1 MLCNLPKNNGYCTL
15 TCNLMSIFESVH
27 QANDPRLPKLVFGGP
42 KVDLVREILANPT
55 EMQQVLKTLL
65 LTDSSKAKAIVSS
78 VVAKLIKNPYR
89 YRLASFSDCFHELS
103 KSSEDT
109 GDSRLI
115 TSYAKQIQNLSTSLY
130 NPFLFPE
137 KTEFGRFI
145 KPLFFALQQIGP
157 MESFPQAKRI
167 ANELTNFYRP
177 SGNPLSINIADIEL
191 TPADEVFLVGHPIGD
206 TIRRPHLHYWF
217 ADRLKQL
224 GTDYRVVNHASES
237 SFDSLC
243 STVRKWGFSEFIMM
257 PSGLLRPNMPESLRF
272 CGDDQGVI
280 VSAEEAAVFRTMSD
294 SPFGHDLQ
302 VVLHSLRLECINR
315 CSRILE
321 AYENLQDVVI
331 GLKQQ
336 GNSSAGIYLTDPG
349 HLWNAL
355 FLNLRC
361 LVRSEKLPDEIVQLI
376 KDQTL
381 LVVEDNRAC
390 HRLYRPFLTARVSF
404 FGPHGI
410 ENSANDDYP
419 IFTDC
424 ESAYERLTNAISEE
438 SVLPSVIVVDIELG
452 RDKRDGLTFLEDIH
466 NLFLRRGCRN
476 KILLACATSSHIAL
490 YEERI
495 AELIKKGVIDRGYNK
510 VNFTALDLA
519 THIAEIKNRL
529 FVESSG

>member
-1 MLCNLPKNNGYCTL
+1 
-15 TCNLMSIFESVH
+15 MSITESVY

-65 LTDSSKAKAIVSS
+65 LTDSSKTKAIISS
-78 VVAKLIKNPYR
+78 VVTKLIKNPYR

-103 KSSEDT
+103 KCSEDT

-115 TSYAKQIQNLSTSLY
+115 SSYSKQIQNLSTSLY

-157 MESFPQAKRI
+157 MESLTQAEQI

-177 SGNPLSINIADIEL
+177 SGNPLSTNIADIEL
-191 TPADEVFLVGHPIGD
+191 TPADEVFLMGHPIGD
-206 TIRRPHLHYWF
+206 TIRRPHLHYWL

-224 GTDYRVVNHASES
+224 GTDYCIVDDASES

-243 STVRKWGFSEFIMM
+243 STVRKWGFSEFIMID
-257 PSGLLRPNMPESLRF
+257 PPRGGLLRPNMRESSRF

-294 SPFGHDLQ
+294 SPFGNNLQ
-302 VVLHSLRLECINR
+302 VVLHSLRLECMNR
-315 CSRILE
+315 CSRISK

-381 LVVEDNRAC
+381 LVVEDNRAY
-390 HRLYRPFLTARVSF
+390 HPLYRPFLTAKVSF
-404 FGPHGI
+404 FGPRGI
-410 ENSANDDYP
+410 ENSAKDDYP

-438 SVLPSVIVVDIELG
+438 SALPSVIVVDIELG

-466 NLFLRRGCRN
+466 KLLTDLGCRK

-510 VNFTALDLA
+510 VNFTALELA
-519 THIAEIKNRL
+519 THIAEIKKRL